1 MGVGTVSVNDGGGAV
16 SAAFTVNAA
25 PAPSGIT
32 FVPTIG
38 PIGTFLK
45 ITGANFTCASAV
57 TVGAGDTAVTAL
69 NVVSASEIRAT
80 VDAGTSTGLVK
91 VTTPGNAAVASAG
104 TFTVNAT
111 APVINSF
118 SPTSGAVG
126 TVINVI
132 GQNFTNPPTVR
143 INGVLA
149 SATFLSSTSLNVAV
163 PSTTSGLITVTATG
177 GTATSLDAFTVT
189 GSTIPTIT
197 SFSPTS
203 GAVGTSVTINGTNF
217 LGATF
222 VRFNGVSAT
231 PFTVNVAGTQ
241 ITTTVPSGATTGKI
255 R

>member
-1 MGVGTVSVNDGGGAV
+1 MERPS
-16 SAAFTVNAA
+16 SAAFSVSTPAA
-25 PAPSGIT
+25 PTGIT
-32 FVPTIG
+32 FIPTIG

-57 TVGAGDTAVTAL
+57 TVGASDTAVTAL

-80 VDAGTSTGLVK
+80 VNTGTSTGLVK
-91 VTTPGNAAVASAG
+91 VTTPGNAAVPSAG

-163 PSTTSGLITVTATG
+163 PSTTSGLITVTRRVAPQRVCERLHRDWVDDPDDHVVHPDDRYRRDERRHHRHEPHR
-177 GTATSLDAFTVT
+177 SD
-189 GSTIPTIT
+189 P
-197 SFSPTS
+197 
-203 GAVGTSVTINGTNF
+203 
-217 LGATF
+217 
-222 VRFNGVSAT
+222 VRFNGVT
-231 PFTVNVAGTQ
+231 RRTFIVNA
-241 ITTTVPSGATTGKI
+241 PPP